1 VGKEVQAEVLLG
13 RVRLHAG
20 MIEFALD
27 RDKRPPFRK
36 FQATTTDIASGATK
50 KSATTASAGAISA
63 SAAPRVEAFPVIT
76 GCWRWPSPALPRT
89 PLPWGEG

>member
-27 RDKRPPFRK
+27 REKRPPFRK
-36 FQATTTDIASGATK
+36 FQATTTD
-50 KSATTASAGAISA
+50 TA
-63 SAAPRVEAFPVIT
+63 RFHN
-76 GCWRWPSPALPRT
+76 L
-89 PLPWGEG
+89 L